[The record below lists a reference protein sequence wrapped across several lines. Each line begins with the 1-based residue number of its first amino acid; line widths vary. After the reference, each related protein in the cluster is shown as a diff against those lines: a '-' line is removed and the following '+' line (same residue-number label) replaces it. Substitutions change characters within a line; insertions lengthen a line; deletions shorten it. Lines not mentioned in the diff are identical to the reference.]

1 MKTENLVYTYEILK
15 KQDTE
20 LIKKTAECLAGT
32 FTGVQVGDLWIQ
44 EPIIGYAL
52 QLPYD
57 DFYAFTKE
65 YIEENVEQGYCAVA
79 LDEAHNV
86 VGALVGDA
94 NAFVIGESPQFEG
107 SFSNMNVLI
116 DVLEDIDERF
126 LQDYKARFGKD
137 LEDGEVLHLFL
148 LGVSAQHDRHQV
160 VQQLGNMLRDKA
172 KEKGIKMML
181 AEATNPKSIR
191 LFERFHG
198 LTKYVTVEG
207 EYIAHLYENSK
218 HLGMI
223 PDTMADGIYI
233 IAKEL

>member
-1 MKTENLVYTYEILK
+1 MKTENLVYTYEIIK

-20 LIKKTAECLAGT
+20 LIKKTAACLAGV

-57 DFYAFTKE
+57 DFYEFTKE

-79 LDEAHNV
+79 LDEARNV
-86 VGALVGDA
+86 VGALVGDT
-94 NAFVIGESPQFEG
+94 NAFVIGEFPQFEG
-107 SFSNMNVLI
+107 SFSNMNILV

-148 LGVSAQHDRHQV
+148 LGVSALHDRHQV
-160 VQQLGNMLRDKA
+160 VQQLGDMLRDKA
-172 KEKGIKMML
+172 KENGIKMML

-191 LFERFHG
+191 LLERFHG

-207 EYIAHLYENSK
+207 EYIAHLYKNSK
-218 HLGMI
+218 YLGMI
-223 PDTMADGIYI
+223 PEEMADGIYI
-233 IAKEL
+233 ITKEL